1 MISELWSGN
10 ELWSADEE
18 IDGRT
23 DTQYFFRG
31 ITTFVTGDKSD

>member
-23 DTQYFFRG
+23 DTQYFGG
-31 ITTFVTGDKSD
+31 ITTFVAGDKK